1 MPVVRPFSDEQM
13 RLLVNL
19 EQQYEVWIE
28 AERALETLP
37 YGLSWKTISGRDYL
51 YELIDR
57 NGNAKS
63 RGPRSP
69 ETEAFYKRSRA
80 EKVEA
85 KKRREQSWNR
95 LAETGRLYRALR
107 LPMLANE
114 AANLLREAD
123 RRLLLGSH
131 LMVVGTNAMAA
142 YAVEAA
148 GLITGIPDETE
159 DFDVAWTAQTSEPG
173 SNLLW
178 AMLKAVDSTYTVNT
192 ERPFQARNA
201 RAYEVEILAAPSTIG
216 GMDIRDHP
224 KPVPLEE
231 QEWLLKGKMVNRI
244 VAARDGS
251 PARIVAPD
259 PRWFALQ
266 KLWLAEQRKRSP
278 LKRPKD
284 AKQGKLLLSAVAES
298 MPQYPLDRAFE
309 AEIPDVLRTHYKK
322 WKQDETR

>member
-69 ETEAFYKRSRA
+69 ETEAFYERSRA

-123 RRLLLGSH
+123 RRSLLGSH

-266 KLWLAEQRKRSP
+266 KLWLAEQRKRNP